1 MKILVTG
8 GLGYIGSHTAVKLSK
23 HFEVLIVDNLI
34 NSNISVIDSINKI
47 SFSKVYFEKGDLT
60 DLSVVKRLFKKN
72 QDIKGIIHFAALK
85 SVKESIED
93 PTRYYHNNIVSLFN
107 LLSEIK
113 SNKMDINFIFSSS
126 ATVYGEPENL
136 PITETEIIKKATS
149 PYGNTKQICEEVLTN
164 FSKSNNYFS
173 CISLRYFNPIGSH
186 SSSEIGEL
194 PLGVPQNL
202 IPYITQ
208 SVAGIR
214 EQLTVFG
221 DDYPT
226 KDGTCIRDYIHV
238 EDLANSHVIALNYLI
253 KNKSIKNDFFNI
265 GTGKG
270 TSVFEVLKSFE
281 KVTGKKVKFKIG
293 PRRNG
298 DTIKVYADNKKA
310 EKVLGWKSKFSL
322 EDALLSAWNW
332 EKKVRDI
339 N

>member
-93 PTRYYHNNIVSLFN
+93 PTSYYHNNIVSLFN

-113 SNKMDINFIFSSS
+113 SNKMDVNFIFSSS

-136 PITETEIIKKATS
+136 PITETETIKKATS
-149 PYGNTKQICEEVLTN
+149 PYGNTKQICEEILTN
-164 FSKSNNYFS
+164 FSKSNNYFN

-194 PLGVPQNL
+194 PVGVPQNL

-226 KDGTCIRDYIHV
+226 NDGTCIRDYIHV

-270 TSVFEVLKSFE
+270 TSVFEVIKSFE
-281 KVTGKKVKFKIG
+281 KVTGKKVNFKIG

-310 EKVLGWKSKFSL
+310 QKVLGWKSKFSL

>member
-60 DLSVVKRLFKKN
+60 DLSIVKRLFKKN

-93 PTRYYHNNIVSLFN
+93 PTSYYHNNIVSLFN

-113 SNKMDINFIFSSS
+113 SNKMDVNFIFSSS

-136 PITETEIIKKATS
+136 PITETETIKKATS
-149 PYGNTKQICEEVLTN
+149 PYGNTKQICEEILTN
-164 FSKSNNYFS
+164 FSKSNNYFN

-194 PLGVPQNL
+194 PVGVPQNL

-226 KDGTCIRDYIHV
+226 NDGTCIRDYIHV
-238 EDLANSHVIALNYLI
+238 EDLANSHVITLNYLI

-270 TSVFEVLKSFE
+270 TSVFEVIKSFE
-281 KVTGKKVKFKIG
+281 KVTGKKVNFKIG

-310 EKVLGWKSKFSL
+310 QKVLGWKSKFSL